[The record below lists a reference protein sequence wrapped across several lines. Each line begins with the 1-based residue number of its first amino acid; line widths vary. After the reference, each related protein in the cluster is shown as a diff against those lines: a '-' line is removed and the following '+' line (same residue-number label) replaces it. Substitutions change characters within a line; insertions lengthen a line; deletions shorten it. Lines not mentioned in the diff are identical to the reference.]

1 MLHITSLKQ
10 TKRIGIIIIIIIIII
25 IHCYNS
31 HVLIVVL
38 VTEVNQKT

>member
-10 TKRIGIIIIIIIIII
+10 KKRIGIIIIII
-25 IHCYNS
+25 HRYNN

-38 VTEVNQKT
+38 VTEVDQKT

>member
-25 IHCYNS
+25 HRYNS

>member
-10 TKRIGIIIIIIIIII
+10 TKRIGIIIIIII
-25 IHCYNS
+25 HRYNS

>member
-10 TKRIGIIIIIIIIII
+10 TKRIGIIIIIIIII
-25 IHCYNS
+25 HRYNS